1 MLNYLKH
8 TKIFKNFKYK
18 NFFTLYVFNC
28 IIAPYI
34 DKQPIKKAFLLF
46 LLEFNM
52 SQQSLM
58 SIFEEYQNV
67 PKLRQCSQYV
77 KDMTKTYVTDFL
89 NKPTISNLL
98 EIIDS
103 DRSISNLFA
112 EKIRSKLFSLELSQK
127 KNAAVTLLDKP
138 EVVSFEEL
146 KIGDIYVLCSEI
158 QVFLDQN
165 NSSYFNFNT
174 LELTETL
181 NMEEQAYNSNS
192 EHPIIVIGKMELEQQ
207 DMENFLIF

>member
-1 MLNYLKH
+1 
-8 TKIFKNFKYK
+8 
-18 NFFTLYVFNC
+18 
-28 IIAPYI
+28 
-34 DKQPIKKAFLLF
+34 
-46 LLEFNM
+46 
-52 SQQSLM
+52 
-58 SIFEEYQNV
+58 
-67 PKLRQCSQYV
+67 
-77 KDMTKTYVTDFL
+77 MTKTYVTDFL

>member
-8 TKIFKNFKYK
+8 TRIFKNFKYK
-18 NFFTLYVFNC
+18 KFFTLYVFNC
-28 IIAPYI
+28 IISPYI

-89 NKPTISNLL
+89 NKPTIANFL
-98 EIIDS
+98 EIIDN

-112 EKIRSKLFSLELSQK
+112 EKIRAKLFALKLSQK
-127 KNAAVTLLDKP
+127 KNTSLTLLDKP

-146 KIGDIYVLCSEI
+146 KSGDIYVLCSEI
-158 QVFLDQN
+158 QVFLNQN
-165 NSSYFNFNT
+165 NSAYFNTTT
-174 LELTETL
+174 LELIESQ
-181 NMEEQAYNSNS
+181 NMHEDIYNSNS